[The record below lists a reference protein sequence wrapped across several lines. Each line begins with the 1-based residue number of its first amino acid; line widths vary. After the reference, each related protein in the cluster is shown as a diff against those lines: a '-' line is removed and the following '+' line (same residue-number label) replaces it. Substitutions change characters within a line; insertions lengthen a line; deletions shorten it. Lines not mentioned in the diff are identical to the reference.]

1 MFLRPEFDFL
11 LMEANGVLRE
21 LEIVVLNGTSDND
34 DLVVLSENS
43 VSIYLDTLSLE
54 EELEWSEIDMDFI
67 FSVD

>member
-1 MFLRPEFDFL
+1 
-11 LMEANGVLRE
+11 MEANGVLRE